1 MPAAQRQ
8 DWPRGSR
15 LRVWFVLALVLLGLV
30 VAGAVWLGL
39 DPPQPKPVA
48 VEKVLPT
55 ERFAPR

>member
-1 MPAAQRQ
+1 MSLAHRQ
-8 DWPRGSR
+8 DRPKESR

-39 DPPQPKPVA
+39 DPPQPTPVA

-55 ERFAPR
+55 ERFTPR